1 LSKKGI
7 SSPLE
12 ILILRPYI
20 YRAKALI
27 AHLNIAIM
35 RIRVKNGIVAKQQPE
50 NLVVVEFT
58 PLVAGEYD
66 AQLIDHEFVE
76 ITKPNGKAAFLSQER
91 FANLIAAGEL
101 LVLKK

>member
-1 LSKKGI
+1 M
-7 SSPLE
+7 
-12 ILILRPYI
+12 LIV
-20 YRAKALI
+20 
-27 AHLNIAIM
+27 HLNIAIM

-76 ITKPNGKAAFLSQER
+76 ITKPNGKPRDKASSKLWGSSKPR
-91 FANLIAAGEL
+91 R
-101 LVLKK
+101 VLK